1 MNRFQCKEN
10 ELMTFSGIGRS
21 FYICNNCINDKKL
34 DKILKRI
41 CKTDKIKNLE
51 IIRKKGDVILW
62 RLKLKK

>member
-1 MNRFQCKEN
+1 MLRLQCNNGEIV
-10 ELMTFSGIGRS
+10 EFSGIGRS

-51 IIRKKGDVILW
+51 IIRKKGDVIL
-62 RLKLKK
+62 